1 MTDPAHTAPQTAPPT
16 SFRGLKIA
24 FALSLA
30 LNLLVAG
37 MVAGAWLNGGGP
49 GHGLPRDLSF
59 GPFSE
64 ALSHEDRRA
73 IRRALWAEKDSLR
86 AGREAAK
93 AEFDTLLAALR
104 AEPFDPSAVDAAL
117 SAVVIRSEGRL
128 AKGQEL
134 LTDRIGTMS
143 PTDRLAFADRLEGA
157 LKHGPGD

>member
-1 MTDPAHTAPQTAPPT
+1 MTDPMHTAPQPAT
-16 SFRGLKIA
+16 SASRGLKIA
-24 FALSLA
+24 FALSVA

-37 MVAGAWLNGGGP
+37 MVAGAWLKGGGP

-86 AGREAAK
+86 AGREAAQ
-93 AEFDTLLAALR
+93 AEFEALLTALR
-104 AEPFDPSAVDAAL
+104 AEPFDPAAVDAAL
-117 SAVVIRSEGRL
+117 TAVVARSETRL

-134 LTDRIGTMS
+134 LTDRIADMS
-143 PTDRLAFADRLEGA
+143 AVDRLAFADRLETS
-157 LKHGPGD
+157 LRRGPRD